1 MSSLK
6 ERIHDVSDRFTKAQI
21 LDSLGLQE
29 KHPPTD
35 YLLPALGIFGAGLAV
50 GALLGVLFAPK
61 PGPELRSDIRQR
73 IDHLRHHEDDENP
86 YTG

>member
-1 MSSLK
+1 MSLK

-29 KHPPTD
+29 KHPTTD
-35 YLLPALGIFGAGLAV
+35 YVLPALGIFGAGIAV

-61 PGPELRSDIRQR
+61 PGPELRSDIRRR
-73 IDHLRHHEDDENP
+73 IDDLRHAEEEENP